1 MVKDIGDY
9 SNKQH
14 KDLIGLTINLVSK
27 IKGLA
32 KENGI
37 LIGDIRYGDF
47 MHINEH
53 VLQSSKNILHPK
65 MKSLFSSYVDQIP

>member
-1 MVKDIGDY
+1 MVNGIGDY

-14 KDLIGLTINLVSK
+14 KDLIGLTVDLASNIQ
-27 IKGLA
+27 GLA

-37 LIGDIRYGDF
+37 LIGDILNWDF
-47 MHINEH
+47 MHIDEH
-53 VLQSSKNILHPK
+53 VLQSSRNILRPK